1 MSSGRRPTTRARS
14 GPQASEDAAAS
25 LGPNQTSQGPS
36 ENNNGGTSA
45 TVSTTGSGPPQ
56 WFTAAISGLRS
67 EIAETRSD
75 ASQAVE
81 ATASLTTTVSQLKK
95 KKTVDRPAPAVLKK
109 PDLARQHAFNERVL
123 TSVDAALESLPDDA
137 EEVRS
142 ILLQS
147 KSDLDT
153 RQKHIRI
160 ADKFDWETVEVYTDG
175 LVGDNCEDDRR
186 IASAASLA
194 RRLARGSQDD
204 PPAVSQHH
212 RSLRNFASPPVHRHT
227 SSATPLP
234 DPRCYLCGETGY
246 FARQCHLLWSSQLR
260 QRDRLA
266 SSASPWPSRNQW
278 RPSTPAPP
286 PSASSPMAAR
296 EDSVQPPYGRSPRR
310 LRSKIS
316 VECGHDVAGGVR
328 VKWIEPDPIDD
339 NSLSSFD
346 CPYPDS
352 PPKGDSFSDALVL
365 ALPFW
370 LEIGANKF
378 VLSVIS
384 EGYFLPFVSLPD
396 CLLLIISLLQ
406 LNPS

>member
-14 GPQASEDAAAS
+14 TQAGEDAAAS

-45 TVSTTGSGPPQ
+45 TVSTTRSGPSQ

-67 EIAETRSD
+67 EIAETRSV
-75 ASQAVE
+75 ASQDVE
-81 ATASLTTTVSQLKK
+81 ATASLTTTVGQLKK
-95 KKTVDRPAPAVLKK
+95 KKSVDRPAPAVLKK

-142 ILLQS
+142 NLLQS

-160 ADKFDWETVEVYTDG
+160 ADKFDWATVEVYADG

-204 PPAVSQHH
+204 PPTVSQHH
-212 RSLRNFASPPVHRHT
+212 RSFRSFTSPPVHRHT

-234 DPRCYLCGETGY
+234 DPRCYLCGETGH
-246 FARQCHLLWSSQLR
+246 FARQCHLLWSSQQR

-278 RPSTPAPP
+278 RPSTPPPTVSQLSHGCQRGQRPAPLREV
-286 PSASSPMAAR
+286 AA
-296 EDSVQPPYGRSPRR
+296 ET
-310 LRSKIS
+310 KIS

-328 VKWIEPDPIDD
+328 VKWIEPDPIDET
-339 NSLSSFD
+339 L
-346 CPYPDS
+346 CRRLTAHTLIALL
-352 PPKGDSFSDALVL
+352 KGIALVM
-365 ALPFW
+365 
-370 LEIGANKF
+370 
-378 VLSVIS
+378 
-384 EGYFLPFVSLPD
+384 
-396 CLLLIISLLQ
+396 
-406 LNPS
+406 PSC

>member
-1 MSSGRRPTTRARS
+1 MEKNFFLPTQQEKFSELSITSLARFSAIRGSLTCMVQAPFSLGTFSIIRGQPYFLSHVQATMSSGRRPTTRARS
-14 GPQASEDAAAS
+14 GPQAGEDAAAS

-67 EIAETRSD
+67 EIAETRSV

-81 ATASLTTTVSQLKK
+81 ATASLTTTVGQLKK

-160 ADKFDWETVEVYTDG
+160 ADKFDWETVEVYADG

-204 PPAVSQHH
+204 PPAVSKHH
-212 RSLRNFASPPVHRHT
+212 RSFRNFASPPVHRHT

-234 DPRCYLCGETGY
+234 DPRCYLFGETGH
-246 FARQCHLLWSSQLR
+246 FARQCHLLWSSQQR

-278 RPSTPAPP
+278 RPSTPAPHRQP
-286 PSASSPMAAR
+286 ALPWLPERTASSR
-296 EDSVQPPYGRSPRR
+296 
-310 LRSKIS
+310 
-316 VECGHDVAGGVR
+316 HAGGR
-328 VKWIEPDPIDD
+328 R
-339 NSLSSFD
+339 
-346 CPYPDS
+346 
-352 PPKGDSFSDALVL
+352 GD
-365 ALPFW
+365 
-370 LEIGANKF
+370 
-378 VLSVIS
+378 
-384 EGYFLPFVSLPD
+384 
-396 CLLLIISLLQ
+396 
-406 LNPS
+406 

>member
-1 MSSGRRPTTRARS
+1 MVQAPFSLGTFSVIRGQPYFLSHVLTTMSSGRRPTTRARN
-14 GPQASEDAAAS
+14 GPQAGEDAAAS

-36 ENNNGGTSA
+36 ENNNGGTAA
-45 TVSTTGSGPPQ
+45 TVSTTGNGPPQ

-67 EIAETRSD
+67 EIAETRSV

-81 ATASLTTTVSQLKK
+81 ATASLTTTVGQLKK

-123 TSVDAALESLPDDA
+123 TSVDEALESLPDDA

-160 ADKFDWETVEVYTDG
+160 ADKFDWETVEVYADG

-204 PPAVSQHH
+204 PPAVSQYR
-212 RSLRNFASPPVHRHT
+212 RSFRNFASPPVHRHT

-234 DPRCYLCGETGY
+234 DPRCYLCGETGH
-246 FARQCHLLWSSQLR
+246 FARQCHLLWSSQQR
-260 QRDRLA
+260 QRDRLT

-278 RPSTPAPP
+278 RPSTPAPHRQP
-286 PSASSPMAAR
+286 ALPWLPERTASSPHTG
-296 EDSVQPPYGRSPRR
+296 GRR
-310 LRSKIS
+310 
-316 VECGHDVAGGVR
+316 
-328 VKWIEPDPIDD
+328 
-339 NSLSSFD
+339 
-346 CPYPDS
+346 
-352 PPKGDSFSDALVL
+352 GD
-365 ALPFW
+365 
-370 LEIGANKF
+370 
-378 VLSVIS
+378 
-384 EGYFLPFVSLPD
+384 
-396 CLLLIISLLQ
+396 
-406 LNPS
+406 